1 MTATA
6 SRENWRK
13 EGWRT
18 SGVRWLKFNAVGGI
32 GIVVQ
37 LVVLAVLKV
46 AFHFDHLGATAL
58 AVETAVIHNFFW
70 HQRFTWFD
78 RISLDRARTG
88 DALARFLKFNL
99 STGAF
104 SIIGNLSLME
114 LLVGVVHLHYL
125 VANMITISACSI
137 VNFLVSDRWVF
148 QEKAESPKRSDLWK
162 KMLALLSAGV
172 MRLKA
177 SLGWLGHFGW
187 SLGGSQPEKYRSC
200 EAASVPE
207 RTQSGTPMPR

>member
-1 MTATA
+1 MTATP

-13 EGWRT
+13 EGWRA
-18 SGVRWLKFNAVGGI
+18 SSVRWLKFNAVGGI

-46 AFHFDHLGATAL
+46 TFHFDYLWATAL

-70 HQRFTWFD
+70 HQHFTWFD
-78 RISLDRARTG
+78 RIALDRAGTG
-88 DALARFLKFNL
+88 EALARFLKFNL

-114 LLVGVVHLHYL
+114 LLVGVMHVHYL

-137 VNFLVSDRWVF
+137 LNFLVSDRWVF
-148 QEKAESPKRSDLWK
+148 QEERNRRTGLISGRKCWRFYRWCGAAGGIVRLAGTLWLAPRREST
-162 KMLALLSAGV
+162 
-172 MRLKA
+172 
-177 SLGWLGHFGW
+177 
-187 SLGGSQPEKYRSC
+187 PEL
-200 EAASVPE
+200 
-207 RTQSGTPMPR
+207 